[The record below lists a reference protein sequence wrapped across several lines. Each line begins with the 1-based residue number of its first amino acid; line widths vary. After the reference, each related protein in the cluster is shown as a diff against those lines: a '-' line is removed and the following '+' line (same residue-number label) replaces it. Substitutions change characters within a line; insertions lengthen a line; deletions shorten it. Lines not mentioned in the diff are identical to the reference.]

1 MPLTADVAAQQ
12 VQERLRCLHRLIYDI
27 EAERARNEQ
36 CIDSILRAEKAVES
50 PPSNEDSSGSSQQQM
65 QLKNL
70 YKAGLS
76 AAEQEE
82 NLLRKALS
90 RIYEIRS
97 IKNERRIQ
105 ARYAGNKETIGCGA
119 LMKMLLSAAQT
130 LPLHVGRVGERA
142 PPLCGAVPP
151 DPGHVAK
158 PGDAVAALVRVSEK
172 EENWI
177 LAEVVSWLPAQGKY
191 EVDDIDEEQKNR
203 HILSKR
209 RVVPLPLMRA
219 DPRVDE
225 HALFPKGAVVMALY
239 PQTTCF
245 YRAVVNR
252 LPANAADPYEVL
264 FEDSSY
270 ADGYSP
276 PERVAQRY
284 VIAIKE
290 GKGRAT

>member
-1 MPLTADVAAQQ
+1 M
-12 VQERLRCLHRLIYDI
+12 HRLIYDI

-50 PPSNEDSSGSSQQQM
+50 PPSNEDSSSSSQQQM

>member
-12 VQERLRCLHRLIYDI
+12 VQERLRSLHRLIYEI
-27 EAERARNEQ
+27 EAERSRNEQ

-50 PPSNEDSSGSSQQQM
+50 PPSNEDSSSSSQQQM

-82 NLLRKALS
+82 SLLRKALS

-151 DPGHVAK
+151 DSGHVAK
-158 PGDAVAALVRVSEK
+158 AGDAVAALVRVSEK